1 MKNKSTNAKK
11 YKTISEV
18 AKELHLVDKKTGKL
32 QTHTIRYWEKQF
44 KQIKPIVRA
53 GNRRYYSKKDLNIIK
68 LIQFLLKDRG
78 FTISGAKKILDN
90 KNADDIDEDNILGVY
105 KPGLKNAKLI
115 KDKVKKISRI
125 ISELKDFK

>member
-1 MKNKSTNAKK
+1 MKKK
-11 YKTISEV
+11 KVTSEPYKTIGEI
-18 AKELHLVDKKTGKL
+18 AKDLNLVDKNTGSL

-90 KNADDIDEDNILGVY
+90 KI
-105 KPGLKNAKLI
+105 LKNA
-115 KDKVKKISRI
+115 
-125 ISELKDFK
+125 F